1 MPSPMHLLSWPLP
14 RRQILGDHR
23 GRAGLFHFLLIKT
36 RTASA
41 IVARA
46 VTKANAHLGDK
57 GAGAAFKTGAEDY
70 SGSTAA
76 EEEEAGQKTRAS
88 VH

>member
-1 MPSPMHLLSWPLP
+1 MRPSPMHFLSRPLS

-23 GRAGLFHFLLIKT
+23 GRAGLNHVLLIKT
-36 RTASA
+36 RTASGIA
-41 IVARA
+41 I
-46 VTKANAHLGDK
+46 TKANAHLGDK

-88 VH
+88 FH